1 MDSLNWDQLSEIFSR
16 TGRGNP
22 RAFADYIE
30 RRGGEDYENDIIYDI
45 INSSPGLQ
53 YARQRLPNNLS
64 ETRAG
69 QWLKDRLPDKYQ
81 GYVAKVPLG
90 GLSQEERKAY
100 SDARAADPDLR
111 ARTIEVGR
119 VPLGNREVAV
129 GDNVRAAAAQAAG
142 AVAGDVATDGLRNIW
157 WFLNAPQAITQVAM
171 LSAMHRAGEGYKEER
186 NAPLLKNR
194 NLRMA
199 ATLPAVIGMSMA
211 VGNAWRQPGY
221 KQTVPS
227 EADPRQTADPL
238 AELGS
243 RYILGRSGSLLP
255 YEEFAQE
262 RPDVSRQE
270 YENYKQY
277 LFGNA
282 LPLKATLD
290 GIHGPEVTFMG
301 KSIPVMTGILPAVAA
316 VVGGRYGV
324 RKAAANLAGIELS
337 TGKRIGENRLEKAKE
352 LREEARRQ
360 KSKVGG
366 AYEAAYAEYDA
377 LQRSNENKVLRN
389 ALLYSGGAMTGTA
402 LAGQTLE
409 SIRRALKGNAPVE
422 QEQPVLV
429 SQPPGGQLS
438 AS

>member
-1 MDSLNWDQLSEIFSR
+1 MDDLTGQQLWEIFSR

-22 RAFADYIE
+22 RAYANE
-30 RRGGEDYENDIIYDI
+30 VQRRGGEDYENDIIYDI
-45 INSSPGLQ
+45 VNSSPGVQ
-53 YARQRLPNNLS
+53 YARQRLPNNLG
-64 ETRAG
+64 ETGLG
-69 QWLKDRLPDKYQ
+69 QWLRDKLPEGRKSYVDRI
-81 GYVAKVPLG
+81 PLG
-90 GLSQEERKAY
+90 GLTQEERRTY
-100 SDARAADPDLR
+100 SDARAMDPDLR

-119 VPLGNREVAV
+119 VPLGNREVPI
-129 GDNVRAAAAQAAG
+129 GDNIRAASAQVAG
-142 AVAGDVATDGLRNIW
+142 TVAGDIATDGLRNIW

-171 LSAMHRAGEGYKEER
+171 LSAMHRAGSEYKVGSP

-227 EADPRQTADPL
+227 EADPTQTADPL

-255 YEEFAQE
+255 YEEFVKE
-262 RPDVSRQE
+262 RPDVSRQD

-290 GIHGPEVTFMG
+290 GIQGPEVTFMG

-316 VVGGRYGV
+316 VLGGRYGV
-324 RKAAANLAGIELS
+324 RKAAANLSGVELS
-337 TGKRIGENRLEKAKE
+337 TGKRIGANKLEVAAE
-352 LREEARRQ
+352 LREEARRA
-360 KSKVGG
+360 KTKGPG
-366 AYEAAYAEYDA
+366 AYEKAYAEYDA
-377 LQRSNENKVLRN
+377 LQRSNEMKVLRN
-389 ALLYSGGAMTGTA
+389 ALLYSGGAMTATA

-409 SIRRALKGNAPVE
+409 SLRRALKGNAPVE
-422 QEQPVLV
+422 QDQQPVL
-429 SQPPGGQLS
+429 STPTMIAQ
-438 AS
+438 

>member
-1 MDSLNWDQLSEIFSR
+1 MEDLTGEQLWEIFTR

-22 RAFADYIE
+22 RAYADFVQ

-45 INSSPGLQ
+45 INSSPGVQ
-53 YARQRLPNNLS
+53 YARQRLPNNLA
-64 ETRAG
+64 ETGAG
-69 QWLKDRLPDKYQ
+69 QWLQNRLPEKYR
-81 GYVAKVPLG
+81 GYVERVSLG
-90 GLSQEERKAY
+90 GLSQGERDAY
-100 SDARAADPDLR
+100 SKARRSDPELR
-111 ARTIEVGR
+111 ARTIEVGK
-119 VPLGNREVAV
+119 VPLGPGEVPV

-171 LSAMHRAGEGYKEER
+171 LSAMHRAGGEYKSTDE
-186 NAPLLKNR
+186 NVPLLKNR

-227 EADPRQTADPL
+227 EVDPTKTADPL

-255 YEEFAQE
+255 YDQFVKE
-262 RPDVSRQE
+262 RPDVSREE

-290 GIHGPEVTFMG
+290 GIQGPEITFMG

-324 RKAAANLAGIELS
+324 KKAAANLAGIDRK
-337 TGKRIGENRLEKAKE
+337 TGRRVSDDRLQQAVD
-352 LREEARRQ
+352 LGNEARRLKEDGS
-360 KSKVGG
+360 KS
-366 AYEAAYAEYDA
+366 AYDAKYAEYDK
-377 LQRSNENKVLRN
+377 LQRENEMKVLRN

-409 SIRRALKGNAPVE
+409 SVRRALKGNVPVE
-422 QEQPVLV
+422 QEQ
-429 SQPPGGQLS
+429 QPILATQTPMG
-438 AS
+438 